1 MFVAHAS
8 QVEERRLP
16 RARVS
21 PGEAASRRSQMSARS
36 DRKRVAPHAQRQRS
50 DRAPRMTGQM
60 ARDVS
65 PFVREH
71 CAGEVSRALKRGR
84 FAVRLWARENCVLA
98 ACHRWRVADRYGCVP
113 LKRKEPTQCWIGSE
127 EVSTTGAD
135 VRRRASCRWGAPFG
149 LWRARCVPPGP
160 VPGARH
166 GSALDRALPGGR
178 HPRR

>member
-8 QVEERRLP
+8 QVEESRLP

-21 PGEAASRRSQMSARS
+21 PGEAASRRSQTSARS

-60 ARDVS
+60 ARDECRPS
-65 PFVREH
+65 S
-71 CAGEVSRALKRGR
+71 ASTALERGR